1 MKNIFQNNYIRY
13 GAILILLLSL
23 ISVRFFEKELFYDP
37 FLFFFKSSDYQNKPM
52 PEFETMKLLLNITF
66 RYFLNSLFS
75 IGIIYL
81 LFREKYLLRF
91 TTLLFVALFFILIV
105 LFLLLTKDKSPDYL
119 ALFYVRR
126 FLIQPLFLILFIPA
140 LYYNKVT
147 K

>member
-1 MKNIFQNNYIRY
+1 MKELLQNNYIRY
-13 GAILILLLSL
+13 SAILVLLLLL

-37 FLFFFKSSDYQNKPM
+37 FLLFFKSSDYQNKSM
-52 PEFETMKLLLNITF
+52 PEFETIKLSLNITF

-81 LFREKYLLRF
+81 LFRENNLLKF
-91 TTLLFVALFFILIV
+91 TTLLFVALFFILIG
-105 LFLLLTKDKSPDYL
+105 LFLLLTKGKSPDYL